1 MAFDTAKE
9 CVKHSEKVQFKLIN
23 SVTSALSLGRVDEG
37 LIQKYGSHQSII
49 KEVLMVYDRELFNI
63 VDQTT
68 YINHIRDFS
77 IQKSRVAIEVAKFAE
92 SLGNISDMSIEQSI
106 SACLQNYA
114 QTHPNEDMSSLSMSK
129 LLEKIHYKTNQQ
141 EMESN

>member
-1 MAFDTAKE
+1 M
-9 CVKHSEKVQFKLIN
+9 S
-23 SVTSALSLGRVDEG
+23 DEG
-37 LIQKYGSHQSII
+37 LIQKYGRHQSII
-49 KEVLMVYDRELFNI
+49 KQVLMVYDRELFNN

-92 SLGNISDMSIEQSI
+92 SLGNISDMPIEQSI

-114 QTHPNEDMSSLSMSK
+114 QTHQNEDMSSLSMSK
-129 LLEKIHYKTNQQ
+129 LLEKIHNKTNQQ